1 MHCYSEHSDGS
12 LVLDT
17 KAVFADNG
25 HAIAVNSAT
34 AQRGAFSS
42 GRSPRTKRR
51 PTRSG
56 LRQSRPNAE
65 LPYGAVTL
73 TVPAPALVG
82 GGTSGQSEHMTNSAS
97 AEDAG
102 VTPGERALRDDGY
115 RFVIPVDSAASAFDG
130 QGHLNNAGV
139 DQIFND
145 LRVAYMI
152 NAHPELGRSLGERGY
167 VVAVRETHILFE
179 SQGMPDD
186 RFVGGT
192 RIEGRR
198 GRAQIAEQRIVEDA
212 TGRPI
217 ARAWLVHLLLRD
229 GRVVDW
235 PDGYW
240 ERVAE
245 LEGRAMPS
253 RPRITAAPS
262 GRRPQALSAA
272 AARAPHRAELPI
284 CLSACA
290 PAP

>member
-1 MHCYSEHSDGS
+1 MASPE
-12 LVLDT
+12 
-17 KAVFADNG
+17 
-25 HAIAVNSAT
+25 
-34 AQRGAFSS
+34 RAF
-42 GRSPRTKRR
+42 RVR
-51 PTRSG
+51 
-56 LRQSRPNAE
+56 
-65 LPYGAVTL
+65 
-73 TVPAPALVG
+73 APALVG
-82 GGTSGQSEHMTNSAS
+82 GGTIGHSEYMANSAS
-97 AEDAG
+97 AKDTD

-115 RFVIPVDSAASAFDG
+115 RFVVPVDPSASAFDG

-139 DQIFND
+139 GQIFND

-152 NAHPELGRSLGERGY
+152 TAHPELGRSLGERGC

-179 SQGMPDD
+179 SQGMPDE
-186 RFVGGT
+186 RLVGGT

-217 ARAWLVHLLLRD
+217 ARAWLVHLVLRD

-253 RPRITAAPS
+253 RPRITAAPFGPPPPGS
-262 GRRPQALSAA
+262 
-272 AARAPHRAELPI
+272 
-284 CLSACA
+284 
-290 PAP
+290 